1 MSVWTIGRWQKVLHW
16 TVFQLL
22 EKKFKDRPIYVFVF
36 SPIKD
41 DKAFMKAKT
50 IYIKFDE
57 SILRDPLES
66 VKLQSDLCVFDDIES
81 LTILQ
86 CYIRIS

>member
-1 MSVWTIGRWQKVLHW
+1 
-16 TVFQLL
+16 
-22 EKKFKDRPIYVFVF
+22 
-36 SPIKD
+36 
-41 DKAFMKAKT
+41 MKAKT